1 MSHNETMLR
10 IPFDKVVGLAEE
22 IFIACG
28 VGREES
34 HLLADSLVRADARGI
49 MSHGVVRVPSY
60 VDQFENGRFSKVTK
74 VDTVRETPFSTV
86 LDANNGLGSVA
97 SYKSVE
103 LTKKKARENGI
114 AFTVVRN
121 SNHYGAAGL
130 WSSMISEDKDLIG
143 FTSTTSILIVAA
155 PTGTGR
161 AIGSNPI
168 SIAVP
173 AGIHPN
179 LCLDISM
186 GNMAQ
191 GKIWEYKRLNKPFP
205 DNFWLGP
212 DGEVTMDPNKF
223 ALEEY
228 VMIPF
233 GMHKGFGL
241 GVVMEMLTS
250 GLSGGAFHREYVG
263 FTKEQFPLCHCFGA
277 MRIDAFMDPSDY
289 RKNVDE
295 YIDYLH
301 GLPSKR
307 GAAPIMFP
315 GEIEANVEADAKK
328 NGVKIPSQVLADM
341 RVSAT
346 KYGADVSAYA
356 QYLDSM
362 LPD

>member
-1 MSHNETMLR
+1 MSTDETMLR
-10 IPFDKVVGLAEE
+10 IPFDEVVGLAEE
-22 IFIACG
+22 IFIGGG
-28 VGREES
+28 VGLEEA
-34 HLLADSLVRADARGI
+34 HLLSESLVRADARGI

-60 VDQFENGRFSKVTK
+60 VDQFENGRFSKKTK
-74 VDTVRETPFSTV
+74 VDVVHETHFSTL

-103 LTKKKARENGI
+103 LTKNKARSNGI

-130 WSSMISEDKDLIG
+130 WSSLIAEDKDLIG
-143 FTSTTSILIVAA
+143 FTSTTSILIVSA
-155 PTGTGR
+155 PTGLGR

-173 AGIHPN
+173 AELHPN

-212 DGEVTMDPNKF
+212 DGEVTVDPNKF
-223 ALEEY
+223 KLEEY

-233 GMHKGFGL
+233 GLHKGFGL
-241 GVVMEMLTS
+241 GVVLEMLTS
-250 GLSGGAFHREYVG
+250 GLSGGAFHQEYVG
-263 FTKEQFPLCHCFGA
+263 FTKEQLPLCHSFAA
-277 MRIDAFMDPSDY
+277 MRIDAFIDSTSY
-289 RKNVDE
+289 RKNVDA

-301 GLPSKR
+301 GLPSR
-307 GAAPIMFP
+307 ANSAPIMFP
-315 GEIEANVEADAKK
+315 GEIEAKFELDAKL
-328 NGVKIPSQVLADM
+328 NGVKIPAQVLKDM
-341 RVSAT
+341 KACAV
-346 KYGADVSAYA
+346 KYGVDTAPYA
-356 QYLDSM
+356 QYLG
-362 LPD
+362 

>member
-1 MSHNETMLR
+1 MAGNETIVR
-10 IPFDKVVGLAEE
+10 IQFDEVVGLAEE

-34 HLLADSLVRADARGI
+34 HMLSESLARADARGI

-60 VDQFENGRFSKVTK
+60 VDQFENGRFSKETRL
-74 VDTVRETPFSTV
+74 DAVRETLFSTV

-114 AFTVVRN
+114 AFTAVRN

-130 WSSMISEDKDLIG
+130 WSSMIAEDKDLIG

-155 PTGTGR
+155 PTGAGR

-173 AGIHPN
+173 AEMHPN

-205 DNFWLGP
+205 DDFWLGP
-212 DGEVTMDPNKF
+212 DGEVTTDPNKF

-241 GVVMEMLTS
+241 GVVLEMLTS
-250 GLSGGAFHREYVG
+250 GLSGGAFHRQYVG
-263 FTKEQFPLCHCFGA
+263 FTKEQLPLCHCFGA
-277 MRIDAFMDPSDY
+277 MRIDAFMDPADY

-301 GLPSKR
+301 GLPSR
-307 GAAPIMFP
+307 HGAAPIMFP
-315 GEIEANVEADAKK
+315 GEIEAKVEADAKM

-341 RVSAT
+341 RASAV
-346 KYGADVSAYA
+346 KYGVDTSAYA
-356 QYLDSM
+356 KFLSAAI
-362 LPD
+362 